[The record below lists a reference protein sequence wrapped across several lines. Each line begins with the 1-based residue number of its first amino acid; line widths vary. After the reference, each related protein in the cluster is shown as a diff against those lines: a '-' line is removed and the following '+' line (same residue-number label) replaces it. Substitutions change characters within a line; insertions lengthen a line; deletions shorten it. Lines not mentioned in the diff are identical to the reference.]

1 MSHPSMEGMN
11 PRAVRASETQ
21 EWNLSPDLLR
31 PYNVVFMISKSP
43 ACLKVEN
50 SVPAFNTILSVVC
63 AFRSVLLMT
72 SVHVSILFNSARK
85 SGTHGTK

>member
-31 PYNVVFMISKSP
+31 PYNAVFISNKST
-43 ACLKVEN
+43 ACLKGEN
-50 SVPAFNTILSVVC
+50 SGPEFNTIFFVVH
-63 AFRSVLLMT
+63 AFR
-72 SVHVSILFNSARK
+72 
-85 SGTHGTK
+85 